1 MSAPLEQ
8 LLSDYDIHLFHEG
21 TLQNAQSV
29 FGAHLIKEKQKI
41 TGTRFTVWAPHAR
54 SVSVVGD
61 FNGWQPGNLKMERVN
76 REGIWTAEVGDNLE
90 GEIYKYAITTQSG
103 DVLMK
108 ADPYAVYSELRPNTA
123 SIVYDLSGYKWGD
136 QLYRQ
141 RIRRR
146 RPIYERPLAIYE
158 LHLNSWKQKEDG
170 SFYTYR
176 EYADELIP
184 YVKERGFT
192 HIELLP
198 LTEHPLDA
206 SWGYQGTGYYSPTSR
221 FGTPHDLMYF
231 IDRCHQEDLGV
242 LLDWVPGHFCKD
254 SHGLYLF
261 DGQPLYEYESFSD
274 RENLEW
280 GTANFNLAKG
290 EVRSFLISNALY
302 WMKTFRIDGLRVDAV
317 ANILHWANSEPLTSN
332 PYAVEFLQ
340 ELNKAVFQEN
350 PRFLMMAEDST
361 DWPNVTG
368 PVHEGGLGFN
378 YKWNMGWMN
387 DVLDYMSYHPFERR
401 HHHHK
406 LTFSM
411 VYAYSENYI
420 LPFSHD
426 EVVHGKRSLL
436 HKMPGEYW
444 EKFAQWRLLLSFMM
458 AHPGKK
464 LLFMGSEFAQFD
476 EWKYIQGLDWFLKE
490 YESHRQADTFSKE
503 LMDFYLSHKALHEF
517 DHDPQGFEWIDA
529 DNAEQSIYSFIR
541 RGKRK
546 SDTLIVVCNFTNVSY
561 DAFQLGAPFSGKWE
575 EVFSS
580 DSKHVGGTDHL
591 NTEAVE
597 TEEKPMHH
605 RKQSLT
611 MKVPPLGITIW
622 KPAKK

>member
-1 MSAPLEQ
+1 MDQ
-8 LLSDYDIHLFHEG
+8 TISDFDIHLFHEG
-21 TLQNAQSV
+21 TLYNAHAI
-29 FGAHLIKEKQKI
+29 FGAHLVKQKKQV
-41 TGTRFTVWAPHAR
+41 TGTRFTVWAPHAQ
-54 SVSVVGD
+54 SVSVTGSFTD
-61 FNGWQPGNLKMERVN
+61 WEPGKYEMTRINN
-76 REGIWTAEVGDNLE
+76 EGIWSCFIDQNLE
-90 GEIYKYAITTQSG
+90 GALYKYAITTAAG
-103 DVLMK
+103 DLIMK
-108 ADPYAVYSELRPNTA
+108 SDPYAFHSELRPQTA
-123 SIVYDLSGYKWGD
+123 SVVYDLSGYKWGD

-141 RIRRR
+141 RVRKR

-170 SFYTYR
+170 SYFTYR

-198 LTEHPLDA
+198 LTEHPFDA
-206 SWGYQGTGYYSPTSR
+206 SWGYQGTGYFSPTSR

-231 IDRCHQEDLGV
+231 IDRCHQEDIGV

-254 SHGLYLF
+254 SHGLYMF
-261 DGQPLYEYESFSD
+261 DGQPLYEYDSFND

-302 WMKTFRIDGLRVDAV
+302 WMSFFRIDGLRVDAV
-317 ANILHWANSEPLTSN
+317 ANIIYWANSEPETSN
-332 PYAVEFLQ
+332 PYATEFLQ
-340 ELNKAVFQEN
+340 ELNKAVFNEN

-361 DWPNVTG
+361 DWPGVTK

-387 DVLDYMSYHPFERR
+387 DLLDYMEYPPFERR

-406 LTFSM
+406 LTFSL

-420 LPFSHD
+420 LPLSHD

-444 EKFAQWRLLLSFMM
+444 EKFAQWRLLLSYLIT
-458 AHPGKK
+458 HPGKK
-464 LLFMGSEFAQFD
+464 LLFMGAEFAQFD
-476 EWKYIQGLDWFLKE
+476 EWKYVQGLDWFLKD
-490 YESHRQADTFSKE
+490 YESHAQSDIFTKE
-503 LMDFYLSHKALHEF
+503 LMSFYQAHKALHEF

-546 SDTLIVVCNFTNVSY
+546 SDTLMVICNFTNVSY
-561 DAFQLGAPFSGKWE
+561 DHFRIGAPFEGKWE

-580 DSKHVGGTDHL
+580 DRQDFGGTNQL
-591 NTEAVE
+591 NQLLE
-597 TEEKPMHH
+597 TEDIPIHN
-605 RKQSLT
+605 RQQSLE
-611 MKVPPLGITIW
+611 MKIPPLGITIW

>member
-1 MSAPLEQ
+1 MNQ
-8 LLSDYDIHLFHEG
+8 TISDFDVHLFHEG
-21 TLQNAQSV
+21 TLYNAHSI
-29 FGAHLIKEKQKI
+29 FGAHLVKQKKKVI
-41 TGTRFTVWAPHAR
+41 GTQFTLWAPHAQ
-54 SVSVVGD
+54 SVSVTGS
-61 FNGWQPGNLKMERVN
+61 FNNWQPGTFEMTRLNN
-76 REGIWTAEVGDNLE
+76 EGIWTCMIDQNLE
-90 GEIYKYAITTQSG
+90 GELYKYAITTASG
-103 DVLMK
+103 ELIMK
-108 ADPYAVYSELRPNTA
+108 SDPYAFHSELRPETA
-123 SIVYDLSGYKWGD
+123 SVVYDLSGYKWGD

-141 RIRRR
+141 RVRKR

-170 SFYTYR
+170 SYFTYR

-184 YVKERGFT
+184 YVKDCGFT

-206 SWGYQGTGYYSPTSR
+206 SWGYQGTGYFSPTSR

-231 IDRCHQEDLGV
+231 IDRCHQEDIGV

-254 SHGLYLF
+254 SHGLYMF
-261 DGQPLYEYESFSD
+261 DGQPLYEYDTFND

-290 EVRSFLISNALY
+290 EVKSFLISNALY
-302 WMKTFRIDGLRVDAV
+302 WMNFFRIDGLRVDAV
-317 ANILHWANSEPLTSN
+317 ANIIYWANSEPETAN
-332 PYAVEFLQ
+332 PYATEFLQ
-340 ELNKAVFQEN
+340 ELNKAVFNEN

-361 DWPNVTG
+361 DWPGVTK

-387 DVLDYMSYHPFERR
+387 DLLDYMAYPPFERK
-401 HHHHK
+401 HHHHR
-406 LTFSM
+406 LTFSL
-411 VYAYSENYI
+411 VYAFSENYI
-420 LPFSHD
+420 LPLSHD

-444 EKFAQWRLLLSFMM
+444 EKFAQWRLLLSFLI

-464 LLFMGSEFAQFD
+464 LLFMGAEFAQFD
-476 EWKYIQGLDWFLKE
+476 EWKYVQGLDWFLKE
-490 YESHRQADTFSKE
+490 YDSHNQSDLFTKE
-503 LMDFYLSHKALHEF
+503 LMSFYQSQKALHEF

-529 DNAEQSIYSFIR
+529 DNAEQSIYSFVR
-541 RGKRK
+541 KGKRK
-546 SDTLIVVCNFTNVSY
+546 SDTLMVICNFTNVSY
-561 DAFQLGAPFSGKWE
+561 DQFRIGAPFEGKWE

-580 DSKHVGGTDHL
+580 DQHQFGGTDHV
-591 NTEAVE
+591 NQTADTENQPLHKRE
-597 TEEKPMHH
+597 
-605 RKQSLT
+605 QSLT
-611 MKVPPLGITIW
+611 MKIPPLGVTIW